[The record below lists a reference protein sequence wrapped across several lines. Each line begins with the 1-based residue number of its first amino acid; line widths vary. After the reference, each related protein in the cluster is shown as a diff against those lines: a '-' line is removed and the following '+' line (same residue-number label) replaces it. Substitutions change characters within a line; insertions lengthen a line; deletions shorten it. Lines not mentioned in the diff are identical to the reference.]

1 MTPQPEKQGKIFWL
15 SGPPGAGKSTTCQL
29 MARENGYVYYE
40 ADATT
45 SFVNPFI
52 DLEAENPS
60 MATMQQKPVKVALL
74 RSKAFSGHMIL
85 RCSGARLLTEFLC
98 G

>member
-1 MTPQPEKQGKIFWL
+1 MTPQPGKQGKIFWL

-74 RSKAFSGHMIL
+74 RSANLYLNHRGNPTSCFPTTPGI
-85 RCSGARLLTEFLC
+85 
-98 G
+98 